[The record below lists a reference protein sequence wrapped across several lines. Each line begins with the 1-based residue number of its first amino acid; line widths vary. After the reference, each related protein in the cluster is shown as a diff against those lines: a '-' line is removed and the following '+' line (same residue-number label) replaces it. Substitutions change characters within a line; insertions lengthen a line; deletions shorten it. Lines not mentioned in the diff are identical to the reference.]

1 MPAEQVRGGEQAA
14 LVVALE
20 DHVGPEP
27 GLLYP
32 SQADLDDLHAI
43 LDWYSDTETRDIRRI
58 LAAQL
63 GR

>member
-1 MPAEQVRGGEQAA
+1 MR
-14 LVVALE
+14 
-20 DHVGPEP
+20 HRSFRPERRE
-27 GLLYP
+27 LATYH

-43 LDWYSDTETRDIRRI
+43 LDRYSDTETRDIRRI